1 MPGGNVLMVGLGG
14 IGRRSAVK
22 LAACINE
29 ADLFQ
34 VEVSKSY
41 GFTEWREDMKKLLMK
56 VGISAKSVVFLFC
69 DSQVNKRINSNN
81 FLTNP

>member
-1 MPGGNVLMVGLGG
+1 MSHLVDSECNVNSILG
-14 IGRRSAVK
+14 
-22 LAACINE
+22 INE

-69 DSQVNKRINSNN
+69 DSQVFEWAYSSL
-81 FLTNP
+81 FLHY